1 MMINHKLQ
9 LKEGVSYLK
18 QVREAAKLSQ
28 EDLAR
33 KIGVTSKTI
42 YRWEAGK
49 FGVHLTASQW
59 KILHKELFEPLAIG
73 IYDIP
78 DDLGAPYAKSA

>member
-1 MMINHKLQ
+1 MMINHKPQ

-18 QVREAAKLSQ
+18 QVREAVKLSQ

-33 KIGVTSKTI
+33 KIGVTSKTV

-49 FGVHLTASQW
+49 FAVHLTASQW
-59 KILHKELFEPLAIG
+59 KTLHKEIFEPLNIG

-78 DDLGAPYAKSA
+78 DDLGAPYVEAA